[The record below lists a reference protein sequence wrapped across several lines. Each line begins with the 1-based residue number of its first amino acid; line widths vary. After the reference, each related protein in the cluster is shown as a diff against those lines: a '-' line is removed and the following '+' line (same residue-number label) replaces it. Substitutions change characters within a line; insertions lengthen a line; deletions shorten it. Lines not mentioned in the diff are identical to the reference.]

1 MKYSDIKE
9 YLLSPEMN
17 VSIPGLKRIKSVL
30 KYMGNPQNK
39 LKIIHVVGS
48 NGKGS
53 VSHMLSE
60 VLTDA
65 GIKTGLFTSP
75 YITELTEYVKLNNNQ
90 ISKDSFAEIAS
101 KLIAVLQKTDL
112 KLTHFEF
119 VTVLSVLYFVEE
131 GCEVC
136 IYEAGLG
143 GVKDATN
150 IFPKALCT
158 VLTSV
163 SVEHSSYLGNTLEE
177 IVAQKAGI
185 ARKGEILVSSDCSE
199 EDTLRNVTGVNGI
212 IEGFCC
218 NKKIIL
224 RKVGCD
230 FKITGREIN
239 RITFDYK
246 KLKDIVIN
254 SGALYQVKNAITV
267 IETCEVLKDI
277 FNICDSNIINGLADF
292 KLGSRFEIIKN
303 KPMIIVDGGH
313 NPACV
318 NELVKSLDGNDKY
331 VIVTGVM
338 ADKDYQAM
346 YSKLAKYAKCFICV
360 DNNISRAL
368 LSNGLCKELE
378 EYGLPVYDAGNT
390 FVAASLVNMM
400 CSEEDKVLFA
410 GTLYMTDD
418 FKRDL
423 ETVYNADK
431 ISSKYNEIISRLT
444 SKSFYSKNFSLE
456 DMRKVLAEFDNP
468 QEKIKY
474 IHVAGTNG
482 KGSTCSMIASSLD
495 KYGYKTGLFTSPY
508 ITRFNERIRFNSEEI
523 SDSLLTSICLRILN
537 VQEKLNID
545 LNQFALV
552 TCICFVYYNL
562 VKADYV
568 VLETGLGGTYDPT
581 NIIEKPV
588 CTVITNIGYDHTAV
602 LGDSIEQI
610 ASAKAGII
618 KPGIPVVCYPVVDD
632 AFKVIKNKAEESK
645 STLYKLNKDDVK
657 IFTSDISGTVFEY
670 EGEKFHTSMS
680 GDFQAYNATVA
691 LKVLRLIMKLE
702 ISKLID
708 SGEIVNSDDCK
719 VIVLKFYESAKAGL
733 SDVKWK
739 GRLEPVSE
747 NPLCFIDGGH
757 NIQCI
762 EHVTDYFNSH
772 YADKKRI
779 YIAGFMKDK
788 EYKNMIKVL
797 SENADMLYLVPV
809 SNERSLSFKELT
821 DEAKNYNINV
831 KVMESLNEAFRTVK
845 NMCGEE
851 SVICI
856 IGSLYQIDDFYKLF
870 DDGGLHERE

>member
-1 MKYSDIKE
+1 MKYMDIKE

-30 KYMGNPQNK
+30 KYMGNPQKK

-60 VLTDA
+60 ILTDA

-75 YITELTEYVKLNNNQ
+75 YITELTEYIKLNNKQ
-90 ISKDSFAEIAS
+90 ISQDSFAKIAS
-101 KLIAVLQKTDL
+101 KVLDVLERTGL

-131 GCEVC
+131 ECDVC

-158 VLTSV
+158 VLASV
-163 SVEHSSYLGNTLEE
+163 SIEHSSYLGNTLEN
-177 IVAQKAGI
+177 IVAKKAGI
-185 ARKGEILVSSDCSE
+185 THAGETLISSDCNEKNDSCNDSGINE
-199 EDTLRNVTGVNGI
+199 I
-212 IEGFCC
+212 IENFCC
-218 NKKIIL
+218 NKNIIL
-224 RKVGCD
+224 HKVSDD

-239 RITFDYK
+239 CITFDYK
-246 KLKDIVIN
+246 DLKNIEIS

-267 IETCEVLKDI
+267 IETCEVLKEKFDI
-277 FNICDSNIINGLADF
+277 SDSNVLKGLANF
-292 KLGSRFEIIKN
+292 KLSSRFEIIKN
-303 KPMIIVDGGH
+303 KPLIIVDGGH

-318 NELVKSLDGNDKY
+318 SELVKSLDENEKH

-338 ADKDYQAM
+338 ADKDYKAM
-346 YSKLAKYAKCFICV
+346 YSELAKYAKCFICV
-360 DNNISRAL
+360 DNHISRAL
-368 LSNGLCKELE
+368 PSMRLCKELE
-378 EYGLPVYDAGNT
+378 EYDLPIYDAGST
-390 FVAASLVNMM
+390 FVAASLVNML

-418 FKRDL
+418 FKRDIA
-423 ETVYNADK
+423 TVYNK
-431 ISSKYNEIISRLT
+431 EELTFKYNEIVSRLT
-444 SKSFYSKNFSLE
+444 SKSFYSKNHSLE
-456 DMRKVLAEFDNP
+456 DMKKVLAEFDNP

-482 KGSTCSMIASSLD
+482 KGSTCSMIASSLE

-523 SDSLLTSICLRILN
+523 SDSLLTSIALWILK
-537 VQEKLNID
+537 VQEKLGID

-581 NIIEKPV
+581 NIIKKPV
-588 CTVITNIGYDHTAV
+588 CTVITNIGYDHTTV
-602 LGDSIEQI
+602 LGNTIEQI

-618 KPGIPVVCYPVVDD
+618 KPGVPVICYPVVDE
-632 AFKVIKNKAEESK
+632 AFEVIKSKAEELK
-645 STLYKLNKDDVK
+645 SPLYKVNKDDAK
-657 IFTSDISGTVFEY
+657 IFTSDLNGTEFEY
-670 EGEKFHTSMS
+670 ENERYHTSLT
-680 GDFQAYNATVA
+680 GDFQAYNASVA
-691 LKVLRLIMKLE
+691 LSVLNLVMKLE
-702 ISKLID
+702 ISELIK
-708 SGEIVNSDDCK
+708 SGEIVNTDDGIA
-719 VIVLKFYESAKAGL
+719 VIYRFIDSIKAGL
-733 SDVKWK
+733 SNVKWK

-757 NIQCI
+757 NIQCV

-772 YADKKRI
+772 YADKKKI

-788 EYKNMIKVL
+788 EYKDMIKVL

-821 DEAKNYNINV
+821 DEVKKYNINV
-831 KVMESLNEAFRTVK
+831 KVMESLNEAFLTAK
-845 NMCGEE
+845 NMCDEE

-856 IGSLYQIDDFYKLF
+856 IGSLYQINDFYKLF
-870 DDGGLHERE
+870 DDGGLHER